1 MLPQA
6 RPQTSR
12 TNFAPSRVIPAMPK
26 DDAHTADAEFDRLL
40 AGEHPAFPA
49 PRDRDAKIWRYLDFA
64 KFVWML
70 DRRRLSMPHCTLM
83 EDPFEGTTPQ
93 RLVEDLE
100 QRAQRE
106 QDRARIERLR
116 RLAGDFR
123 KGYFV
128 SSWHIN
134 DVESEAMWK
143 LFSASTNA
151 VALQTTFARLRQAL
165 PPYVGVGMVR
175 YIDYRRE
182 ALSGADLFQW
192 IMHKRKSFAHEQ
204 EVRAVAS
211 LNTPDGKG
219 GAEIRA
225 QSDEFGFYPK
235 VDLEALIEAVRV
247 HPLAEPWFIDLVG
260 GIVERF
266 GLNLSVRRSEMAIKP
281 LL

>member
-1 MLPQA
+1 
-6 RPQTSR
+6 
-12 TNFAPSRVIPAMPK
+12 MPK
-26 DDAHTADAEFDRLL
+26 DDVRTADAEFDRLL
-40 AGEHPAFPA
+40 AGDHPAFQAPA
-49 PRDRDAKIWRYLDFA
+49 DRNARIWRYLDFA

-83 EDPFEGTTPQ
+83 EDPFEGTTPR

-100 QRAQRE
+100 QQAERE
-106 QDRARIERLR
+106 QDRARLLRLR
-116 RLAGDFR
+116 KLAGDFR

-151 VALQTTFARLRQAL
+151 MALQTSFARLRGAL

-175 YIDYRRE
+175 YIDYRSE
-182 ALSGADLFQW
+182 ALAGADLFQW

-211 LNTPDGKG
+211 LHTPDDKG
-219 GAEIRA
+219 GTAIRA
-225 QSDEFGFYPK
+225 RSDAFGFYPE
-235 VDLEALIEAVRV
+235 VDIEALIESVHV
-247 HPLAEPWFIDLVG
+247 HPLAEPWFVELAGRLID
-260 GIVERF
+260 RF
-266 GLNLSVRRSEMAIKP
+266 GLNLPVRRSEMAVKP